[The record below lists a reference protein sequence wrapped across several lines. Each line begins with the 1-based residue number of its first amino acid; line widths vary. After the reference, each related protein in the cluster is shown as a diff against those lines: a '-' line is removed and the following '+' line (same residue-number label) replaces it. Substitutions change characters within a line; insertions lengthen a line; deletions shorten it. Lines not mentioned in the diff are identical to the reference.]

1 MESDRLLEMMQSTLL
16 LNDKRLVDIDS
27 RRAEL
32 TKYCQEEE
40 QKISTVSSE
49 IMSRVATAVEA
60 LKFKSAS
67 EFNKIDEELSRLR
80 KVITEDSLVLCSEVD
95 KMNEGTKSG
104 EGTKFDVQSCWDRVK
119 VILSTEGDQ
128 NPLVQRANPTFHAS
142 KTLAKIKSSDLG
154 FINIAEF
161 LPSHYQLT
169 LTHPTHSVLEVG
181 GVNKV
186 VCTVLTNQLFTDMI
200 QANIKFSIKNKVC
213 KEAVQYCR
221 DECRLSD
228 DKKSFQI
235 AFMMARPGTYVV
247 TVLLYDQHVL
257 DSPLTIIASEPK
269 TSTKD
274 DVIQEQTILS
284 QIFKKKEQVID
295 QLDQGEGKL
304 SLHID
309 QDPSRSKAVP
319 VKIAYNTPVSQKY
332 PYLGPSSSQTAF
344 LSPEITLPNTTIPV
358 PSSSLSTTLTTQRT
372 ILSSLRRPS
381 STPANPRPPSLKTL
395 LPDGPLDLSH
405 LPTGSK
411 LAGLRMLSIE
421 EGAKEECLHK
431 PIGMCLLPNGNIA
444 VASTF
449 EGKVKIFTEEG
460 KFLSQVVSPEPPFDR
475 PSDMVTLQSGQF
487 VVRDNTRVQVFS
499 ANGIFMKNMWQ
510 DKGQDKCYG
519 LAQDN
524 EGRLVTIMES
534 RRPRKTDLLFFD
546 LDTGKLVKKIEMEDI
561 ITNKA
566 MSKCRFLTYELGK
579 LYITD
584 LGLDCVYIL
593 DPNTINAKVFGSS
606 GTGDGELSDPAGLV
620 VDIAGNIIVADSK
633 NHRLCV
639 FSGDGKFMSNV
650 SLSPDTR
657 RPSGVVLDKVKKEL
671 FVLNLQGKFAMTKYK
686 LK

>member
-1 MESDRLLEMMQSTLL
+1 MIEMMQSTLL

-27 RRAEL
+27 KRAEL
-32 TKYCQEEE
+32 TKKCQEEE
-40 QKISTVSSE
+40 QKITTVCSE
-49 IMSRVATAVEA
+49 IMSRVASAVDA
-60 LKFKSAS
+60 LKSKSMS
-67 EFNKIDEELSRLR
+67 EFNRIDEELSRLR
-80 KVITEDSLVLCSEVD
+80 KNITEDSLVLCSELD
-95 KMNEGTKSG
+95 KMNEVTKSG
-104 EGTKFDVQSCWDRVK
+104 KGIKLDVQSCWDRVK
-119 VILSTEGDQ
+119 VILSAEDDL
-128 NPLVQRANPTFHAS
+128 NYLVQRGNPTFHAS
-142 KTLAKIKSSDLG
+142 KTLAKVKSSDLG
-154 FINIAEF
+154 FINTAEF
-161 LPSHYQLT
+161 LPSHYQLS
-169 LTHPTHSVLEVG
+169 LTFPTHSVLEVG
-181 GVNKV
+181 GVKKA
-186 VCTVLTNQLFTDMI
+186 VCTVFTNQLFTDMI

-213 KEAVQYCR
+213 KEAVPYCKE
-221 DECRLSD
+221 ECRLSE
-228 DKKSFQI
+228 DKKKFQI
-235 AFMMARPGTYVV
+235 AFMMTRPGTYVV

-257 DSPLTIIASEPK
+257 DSPLTIIASEQK
-269 TSTKD
+269 NSINEDDMQQQAIQSQVSKTKD
-274 DVIQEQTILS
+274 HA
-284 QIFKKKEQVID
+284 ID
-295 QLDQGEGKL
+295 QLDQGQGK
-304 SLHID
+304 SGIQSG
-309 QDPSRSKAVP
+309 QDTSQSPSVS
-319 VKIAYNTPVSQKY
+319 VKLVMKSPVSLNENY
-332 PYLGPSSSQTAF
+332 PHSGPSSSQTAR
-344 LSPEITLPNTTIPV
+344 LSQTTSPTNSRPA
-358 PSSSLSTTLTTQRT
+358 PSSSASKTSSSQRT
-372 ILSSLRRPS
+372 IPSSSRKPS
-381 STPANPRPPSLKTL
+381 STPADSRPPSLKSL
-395 LPDGPLDLSH
+395 IPDGPLDLSH
-405 LPTGSK
+405 LPPGSK

-421 EGAKEECLHK
+421 EGVKQECLHK

-449 EGKVKIFTEEG
+449 EGKVKIFTQEG

-487 VVRDNTRVQVFS
+487 VVRDNSRVQVFS
-499 ANGIFMKNMWQ
+499 ANGNFMKNMWQ
-510 DKGQDKCYG
+510 DKGHDKCYG

>member
-1 MESDRLLEMMQSTLL
+1 MMEPDRLLEMMQSTLL

-27 RRAEL
+27 KRAGL
-32 TKYCQEEE
+32 TKECQEEE
-40 QKISTVSSE
+40 QKITTVCSE
-49 IMSRVATAVEA
+49 IMSRVASAVDA
-60 LKFKSAS
+60 LKSKSVS

-80 KVITEDSLVLCSEVD
+80 KDITEDSLVLCSELD
-95 KMNEGTKSG
+95 KLNEVTKSG
-104 EGTKFDVQSCWDRVK
+104 EGSKFDVQSCWDRVK
-119 VILSTEGDQ
+119 VIISAEDD
-128 NPLVQRANPTFHAS
+128 PISSVQRVNPTFHAS
-142 KTLAKIKSSDLG
+142 KTLAKMKSSDLG
-154 FINIAEF
+154 FIKTAEF
-161 LPSHYQLT
+161 LPSHYQLS
-169 LTHPTHSVLEVG
+169 LTYPTHSVLEVG
-181 GVNKV
+181 DVKKA
-186 VCTVLTNQLFTDMI
+186 VCTVFTNQLFTDSI

-213 KEAVQYCR
+213 KEAVQYCKE
-221 DECRLSD
+221 ECRLSE

-235 AFMMARPGTYVV
+235 AFMMTRPGTYVV

-257 DSPLTIIASEPK
+257 DSPITIIASDPK
-269 TSTKD
+269 TS
-274 DVIQEQTILS
+274 IQEDVHHRQAIQS
-284 QIFKKKEQVID
+284 QISKTNEHLLD
-295 QLDQGEGKL
+295 QLDQGQEKSGIQ
-304 SLHID
+304 SD
-309 QDPSRSKAVP
+309 QDPSQSTSMP
-319 VKIAYNTPVSQKY
+319 VKIASKSPVSLIEKK
-332 PYLGPSSSQTAF
+332 PTSQT
-344 LSPEITLPNTTIPV
+344 NTRPV
-358 PSSSLSTTLTTQRT
+358 STTSVSTTLTTPRT
-372 ILSSLRRPS
+372 MPSSLRRPS
-381 STPANPRPPSLKTL
+381 STPADPRPPSLKSL

-405 LPTGSK
+405 LPPGSK

-431 PIGMCLLPNGNIA
+431 PIGMCLLQNGNIA

-449 EGKVKIFTEEG
+449 EGKVKIFTQEG
-460 KFLSQVVSPEPPFDR
+460 KFLSQVVPPEPPFDR

-499 ANGIFMKNMWQ
+499 ANGSFMKNMWQ

-519 LAQDN
+519 LAQDQ

-534 RRPRKTDLLFFD
+534 RRPRKTDLIFFD
-546 LDTGKLVKKIEMEDI
+546 LESGKLVKKIEMEDI
-561 ITNKA
+561 ISNKA

-620 VDIAGNIIVADSK
+620 VDIVGNIIVADSK

-671 FVLNLQGKFAMTKYK
+671 FVLNLQGKYAMTKYK